1 MEPAMTWGVATEA
14 ETTVEVPLSPEL
26 VLVSPD
32 LRERALRELTLPHES
47 NGTRPHPLLLRDFAR
62 LHAAEPEEIE
72 VSLLRGAGE
81 AIVQV
86 AVFAAL
92 FVLVV
97 AGAAFG
103 LTIAPGETEPELASR
118 PASLRPD
125 APGIGTA
132 AVHGDVSVER
142 QQGRVR
148 DPWRHSPGPI
158 GLTTQGQ
165 LVWNLDALVRDV
177 FGSRPACLLYAPN
190 QLSVVACSASPPGGT
205 AYRTTF
211 TGVDRSGFRLSNR
224 STPPTLRAYAVPLKL
239 RTSYLSCG
247 RGRWVA
253 ATANR
258 ALSCERELSRP
269 ER

>member
-1 MEPAMTWGVATEA
+1 MTGGVATEA
-14 ETTVEVPLSPEL
+14 EKTNDVPLSPEL

-47 NGTRPHPLLLRDFAR
+47 NGAKPHPFRLLDFPR
-62 LHAAEPEEIE
+62 VHVEEPEDMD
-72 VSLLRGAGE
+72 VSLLRTAGD
-81 AIVQV
+81 AIVHV
-86 AVFAAL
+86 ALLAAL

-103 LTIAPGETEPELASR
+103 LTIAPGETEPELAKR
-118 PASLRPD
+118 PAPLPSA
-125 APGIGTA
+125 APVIGTA
-132 AVHGDVSVER
+132 VVQGDVSVER
-142 QQGRVR
+142 QPGRAH
-148 DPWRHSPGPI
+148 DPWRPSPGPV

-177 FGSRPACLLYAPN
+177 FGSRATCLLPATN

-211 TGVDRSGFRLSNR
+211 AGAEGSGFRLSNR
-224 STPPTLRAYAVPLKL
+224 SRPPALRAPAVPLKL
-239 RTSYLSCG
+239 RTSYVSCG
-247 RGRWVA
+247 RERWIA
-253 ATANR
+253 ATAIR

-269 ER
+269 EP